1 MQIKDVM
8 TKDVVTVLPEETVAV
23 AGRLMAR
30 HNIGSLAVCSRDGTL
45 RGMLTDRDIVLRCV
59 AAGEDPSEQTVRQVM
74 TRRVVSVGPG
84 DPAAVASDRMAREQI
99 RRLPVEHDGKI
110 VGMVSLGDLTQQR
123 QFHMEVADTLCDI
136 CSTVRKSAMEK
147 E

>member
-30 HNIGSLAVCSRDGTL
+30 HNIGALAVCSRDGSL

-59 AAGEDPSEQTVRQVM
+59 AAEEDPTKLTVRQVM

-84 DPAAVASDRMAREQI
+84 DPAAVASSRMAREQI

-136 CSTVRKSAMEK
+136 CSSVRKAEPEK
-147 E
+147 D

>member
-8 TKDVVTVLPEETVAV
+8 TKDVVTVQPEESAAV

-30 HNIGSLAVCSRDGTL
+30 SNLGALAVCSREGTL

-59 AAGEDPSEQTVRQVM
+59 AAGESPERMTVGELM

-84 DPAAVASDRMAREQI
+84 DPAEVACERMSAQQL
-99 RRLPVEHDGKI
+99 RRLPVEHDGKL
-110 VGMVSLGDLTQQR
+110 VGMVTLADLTR
-123 QFHMEVADTLCDI
+123 QPGLRMEAADALCGI
-136 CSTVRKSAMEK
+136 CDPVRRA
-147 E
+147 